1 MDIECNHRYVG
12 VIDETEV
19 VGGRARSVGVRVR
32 VRVRVRVEGGGGEGY
47 PPRSRRDRYLA
58 SEMVIWGGYRV

>member
-32 VRVRVRVEGGGGEGY
+32 VRVRVRVEGGGGEV
-47 PPRSRRDRYLA
+47 S
-58 SEMVIWGGYRV
+58 

>member
-19 VGGRARSVGVRVR
+19 VRGRARSREVARGRAEGVRVYGD
-32 VRVRVRVEGGGGEGY
+32 EGGGGEGY
-47 PPRSRRDRYLA
+47 PPRWD
-58 SEMVIWGGYRV
+58 GC

>member
-19 VGGRARSVGVRVR
+19 VGGRARSREVVAGDGRGVRVK
-32 VRVRVRVEGGGGEGY
+32 VGE
-47 PPRSRRDRYLA
+47 
-58 SEMVIWGGYRV
+58 EMD